1 MARKAVIIILSL
13 LTIGISAQAGNEAEF
28 LTVKRTI
35 RITDGIARG
44 SSEIDAREKAIAN
57 ARVKALERV
66 ATSFVHS
73 YEKVENAV
81 ITEDKIMQDIHAEI
95 IRTKIRKVEY
105 PFENVALVT
114 VDFTVKYFDLDF
126 FVRELRKTAESSMMR
141 SLVIS
146 GWGQLYNQ
154 NYFNATCFFIAT
166 YGSLYKG
173 LVFDK
178 EATAL
183 KQDYDRAPP
192 SRAALAYEDY
202 KNADLQSKVWFTIGF
217 SSWLYSMWEAF
228 ENREITNLKLDE
240 VHKQYF
246 PSFWYV
252 RQKSFVQNTMDNWAP
267 KW

>member
-1 MARKAVIIILSL
+1 MIKKMTLSL
-13 LTIGISAQAGNEAEF
+13 LMLLITSQLFAGNEAEF

-44 SSEIDAREKAIAN
+44 DSPEDAKAKAIAN
-57 ARVKALERV
+57 ARLKALERV

-81 ITEDKIMQDIHAEI
+81 LTEDKIIQDIHAEI
-95 IRTKIRKVEY
+95 IRTKVRKTEY

-154 NYFNATCFFIAT
+154 NYFNATCFFLTT

-173 LVFDK
+173 YTLDQ
-178 EATAL
+178 EATVL
-183 KQDYDRAPP
+183 RKDYEKAPP
-192 SRAALAYEDY
+192 YRVEQAYEDF
-202 KNADLQSKVWFTIGF
+202 KDTDLQSKVWFTIGF

-240 VHKQYF
+240 VHKKYF

-252 RQKSFVQNTMDNWAP
+252 RKKSFVQNTMDKWAP